1 MWVVGSSLIQWRKN
15 RCRMECH
22 IDNDSSKDF
31 IYVLSYKNV
40 AATGLDYVIGGQ

>member
-1 MWVVGSSLIQWRKN
+1 MWVVESSLIQLRKN

-31 IYVLSYKNV
+31 IYVLSYLYKKCSSGR
-40 AATGLDYVIGGQ
+40 T